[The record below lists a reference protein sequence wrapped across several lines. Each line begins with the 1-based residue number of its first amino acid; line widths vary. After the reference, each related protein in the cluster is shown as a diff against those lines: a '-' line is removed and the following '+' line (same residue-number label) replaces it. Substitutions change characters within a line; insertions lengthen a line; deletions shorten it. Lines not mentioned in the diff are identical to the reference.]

1 MLKYNLF
8 HNYKIAKI
16 LNTVFFGSE
25 LYQNLTFPRLLTH
38 VLQSE
43 PKCQEEITAF
53 CYKSEPLRN

>member
-16 LNTVFFGSE
+16 LNIDSE
-25 LYQNLTFPRLLTH
+25 FYQNLTFPRLLTY

-53 CYKSEPLRN
+53 